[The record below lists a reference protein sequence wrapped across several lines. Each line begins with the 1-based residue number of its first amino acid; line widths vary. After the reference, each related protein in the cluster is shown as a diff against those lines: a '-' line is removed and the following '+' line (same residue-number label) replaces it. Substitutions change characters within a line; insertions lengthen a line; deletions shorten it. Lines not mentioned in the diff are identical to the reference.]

1 MSTTDP
7 HGLIRR
13 LHENPGRRA
22 SAQQIEAIRRYLA
35 RVAFEERKV
44 RVPRFLRGRSAG
56 GYTLSSR
63 ERPLVVHLVERI
75 AYDEQWASGTTPE
88 EYLED
93 LRAAIQD
100 DSARFGIGRPA
111 GSRAPL
117 VYVFADNVV
126 PEERRGRKSL
136 PVMFVLYGVGPD
148 ATIPGHQ
155 ASSIDAVRKANDFR
169 WLR

>member
-1 MSTTDP
+1 M
-7 HGLIRR
+7 
-13 LHENPGRRA
+13 
-22 SAQQIEAIRRYLA
+22 
-35 RVAFEERKV
+35 

-126 PEERRGRKSL
+126 PEERRGRKCL